1 MSVCGAFRLQ
11 FRRTWQLPSNAHAY
25 RLYVF
30 NELLTSNNLQIKQ
43 LFRLFAKPAVISEA
57 LYSTTLFALFLESL
71 KDFSRNLALTLARK
85 ANSLYANPNF
95 SLVRLAK
102 PDILYRLSHF

>member
-30 NELLTSNNLQIKQ
+30 NELFDFKQ
-43 LFRLFAKPAVISEA
+43 PAKQVIHRLFAKPAVISEA
-57 LYSTTLFALFLESL
+57 LYSTTLFALFL
-71 KDFSRNLALTLARK
+71 KNFRAL
-85 ANSLYANPNF
+85 
-95 SLVRLAK
+95 
-102 PDILYRLSHF
+102 